1 MQADRSL
8 NEVSFK
14 KEDLDSEGGV
24 PLIDERAADHGS
36 ASANVDPA
44 YQQTKE
50 KKQRVGTHVMGPR

>member
-14 KEDLDSEGGV
+14 KEDLDSEGGD
-24 PLIDERAADHGS
+24 LLMGERDADHGS
-36 ASANVDPA
+36 ADVNVDPA